1 MKKQCNL
8 CGLREDISE
17 LIPQNKTW
25 CLVFGEEVDNKFTG
39 CEHWHPDSSS
49 IRNQK
54 HQIAAE
60 IKRDL
65 KDKMEPEWNDVE
77 ILLEPVQQ
85 ELLITIVESAR
96 NTPIDSRQKV
106 FVVSPW
112 VVTP

>member
-1 MKKQCNL
+1 M
-8 CGLREDISE
+8 
-17 LIPQNKTW
+17 
-25 CLVFGEEVDNKFTG
+25 DNKFTG

-85 ELLITIVESAR
+85 ELLITIVESLEIR
-96 NTPIDSRQKV
+96 PSIVDKNFLLI
-106 FVVSPW
+106 SPW